1 MQTSHSSPS
10 KGAGAPSRQPG
21 IPPLEQGRFI
31 EYHHNQRL
39 PSRLYIPSLYRP
51 EQAAPL
57 LVMLHGCTQGAE
69 EFAAL
74 TKMNRYAEQHGFLVL
89 YPEQIR
95 RANLKRCWNW
105 FRPENQMRNEGEP
118 LAIMEIVDDVRRHYH
133 IDTDRIY
140 VAGLSAGAA
149 MAVILGATYPDIF
162 AAVGLCAGVA
172 YRAATS
178 FSEALTAMRR
188 GTVRSRSHG
197 YAAYQAMG
205 QYRRVVPLIVFHG
218 TADSTVAPINAAQIV
233 AQWAHANRFAAG
245 GTTSSEPKLAS
256 TSDGM
261 VSGGRSYTRRVY
273 EGFDGDEMIE
283 MYLVNGMGHC
293 WPGGRDNSSYS
304 DPQGPDASRLLIEFF
319 SRHPIGR
326 MVATARAIQRPV
338 IPDVIPDVIPEPV
351 PEPVAPREQPAH
363 PTAPQ
368 PPAPHTGRWRRIR
381 HTIGRIIA
389 AIWHRLR

>member
-10 KGAGAPSRQPG
+10 MATGATSRQSE
-21 IPPLEQGRFI
+21 IPPLETGSFF
-31 EYHHNQRL
+31 EYHSHQWL
-39 PSRLYIPSLYRP
+39 PSRLYVPSRYRS

-57 LVMLHGCTQGAE
+57 LVMLHGCTQSAE

-74 TKMNRYAEQHGFLVL
+74 TKMNRYAEQHGFLVI

-105 FRPENQMRNEGEP
+105 FRPENQVRDQGEP
-118 LAIMEIVDDVRRHYH
+118 LAIMRIVDDVQQHYH
-133 IDTDRIY
+133 IDTDRVY

-162 AAVGLCAGVA
+162 AAVGVCAGVA

-218 TADSTVAPINAAQIV
+218 SADSTVAPVNASQIV
-233 AQWAHANRFAAG
+233 AQWSQANRFAAG
-245 GTTSSEPKLAS
+245 GTTSSEPTLAS
-256 TSDGM
+256 VSDGM
-261 VSGGRSYTRRVY
+261 VPGGRSYTRRVY
-273 EGFDGDEMIE
+273 EGFDGDVVIE
-283 MYLVNGMGHC
+283 MYLVNRMGHS
-293 WPGGRDNSSYS
+293 WPGGEDESSYS
-304 DPQGPDASRLLIEFF
+304 DSQGPDASRLLIEFF
-319 SRHPIGR
+319 SRHPMGR
-326 MVATARAIQRPV
+326 MAATARPIRRPV
-338 IPDVIPDVIPEPV
+338 APAPA
-351 PEPVAPREQPAH
+351 PEPVARPKRPTPPA
-363 PTAPQ
+363 PQQ
-368 PPAPHTGRWRRIR
+368 PPAPYTRRWPRARQAVSK
-381 HTIGRIIA
+381 IIA
-389 AIWHRLR
+389 AIRHKLRR